1 MVLLMLL
8 AVSADAQQDDLAQKL
23 IDTEFDF
30 KLGVFYPDKQRKVRV
45 AGGPGSENGEIDVD
59 AEAKLKESEETLSAE
74 LEWRFGERWRVAG
87 QYFDVQDSSS
97 TTLSEDIEWEDIVI
111 GAGSSASLSTRFKV
125 FRLFFSRA
133 FVSAPHHNF
142 GIGIGLHWMEIEFA
156 VAGEA
161 IIPGG
166 GSEFRSVAVRVN
178 APMPDIGAWYT
189 RRLSPKWVFETR
201 LDWLE
206 ASIDP
211 YDGSIVNASAG
222 LRYTISKHITAG
234 LNYNYFK
241 LSAGIEDSDW
251 RGETEM
257 RFHGPYV
264 SIGAFW

>member
-1 MVLLMLL
+1 MALLLL
-8 AVSADAQQDDLAQKL
+8 AVSANAQQDDLAQKL
-23 IDTEFDF
+23 IDTKFDF
-30 KLGVFYPDKQRKVRV
+30 KLGVFYPDKRRSVRV
-45 AGGPGSENGEIDVD
+45 AGGPGSENSEVDVD
-59 AEAKLKESEETLSAE
+59 AKLKESEETFSAE

-87 QYFDVQDSSS
+87 QYFGVQDSSS
-97 TTLSEDIEWEDIVI
+97 TILSEDIEWEDIVFE
-111 GAGSSASLSTRFKV
+111 AGSNASLSTEFQVLRV
-125 FRLFFSRA
+125 FFSRN

-161 IIPGG
+161 SVLGG
-166 GSEFRSVAVRVN
+166 GTEFRSETVRVN
-178 APMPDIGAWYT
+178 APMPNIGAWYT
-189 RRLSPKWVFETR
+189 RRLSPKWVLDTR

-211 YDGSIVNASAG
+211 YDGSIVNASVG

-234 LNYNYFK
+234 LNYNYFR
-241 LSAGIEDSDW
+241 LNAGIEDSDW